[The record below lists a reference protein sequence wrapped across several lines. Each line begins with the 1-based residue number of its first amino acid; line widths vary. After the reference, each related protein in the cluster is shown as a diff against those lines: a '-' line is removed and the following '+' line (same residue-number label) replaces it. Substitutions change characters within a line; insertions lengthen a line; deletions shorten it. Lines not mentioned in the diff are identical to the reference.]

1 VRPTPPVTEVDPFDL
16 PDWLGTVEVT
26 WTARTGL
33 RGAGQVTG
41 DLAPTGGDGEAPLP
55 CDVLAVDQAYP
66 EPVVDEQSRRAVHR
80 AWTLGQV
87 LLVEYDDRLTL
98 AVPGTE
104 LSAAHVLEA
113 LGRLAK
119 AVGVKPDRF
128 AATLRL

>member
-1 VRPTPPVTEVDPFDL
+1 MRQPPPVSEADPFDL
-16 PDWLGTVEVT
+16 PEWLGTEEVT

-33 RGAGQVTG
+33 RGAGHVAG
-41 DLAPTGGDGEAPLP
+41 ELAPVAGEGGCPLP

-66 EPVVDEQSRRAVHR
+66 EPVIDEQWRRAVHQ

-87 LLVEYDDRLTL
+87 LLVEYDGRLTL

-104 LSAAHVLEA
+104 LSAGDILEA

-119 AVGVKPDRF
+119 AVGVKPGRF